1 MKTYLPIVCGN
12 KLIRRGI
19 VLLARHC
26 LGYSVEHV
34 TLTMSVN
41 SRNNV
46 VLVTLLRTS
55 LDLVMSDIHFAKQII
70 VEKIPSAV
78 TLDH

>member
-19 VLLARHC
+19 VLLARHG

-34 TLTMSVN
+34 TLTMSVKQD
-41 SRNNV
+41 
-46 VLVTLLRTS
+46 LVTDYVPLLE
-55 LDLVMSDIHFAKQII
+55 IK
-70 VEKIPSAV
+70 
-78 TLDH
+78 